1 MAIIKY
7 IFRRLLVLIP
17 VLLGVTLAAFLLGHI
32 APGDPVD
39 DALARI
45 NIEFPTEEDRAEMRT
60 QLGLD
65 KPLPVQ
71 YLRWLKNVLHG
82 DLGRSYVGNR
92 DIAGELMRRLPV
104 TMKLSLTSLVC
115 AVVFGIGGGL
125 IMALFKDS
133 WIDSIL
139 KFISTLL
146 LTVPGFWLALF
157 LITLFAEQL
166 GWLPTSGLDRGW
178 RSLVLPSFALA
189 AGNIGSTSR
198 ITRGNIAAQLGEQ
211 YIVVAN
217 AKGLSQRAVVIGHA
231 FRNSLIPI
239 VTLIGNYFG
248 GILGGST
255 IIENVFAIPGLGSY
269 VLSAI
274 QNRDYPVIQGYV
286 LLTGTTFVVITM
298 VIDLMYLWVNPK
310 IRIQGVDA

>member
-1 MAIIKY
+1 MAIFKY

-39 DALARI
+39 EALMRI
-45 NIEFPTEEDRAEMRT
+45 NVEFPTEEDRLEMRA

-71 YLRWLKNVLHG
+71 YLRWLKNVLKG

-104 TMKLSLTSLVC
+104 TMKLSLTALMC
-115 AVVFGIGGGL
+115 AVIFGVGGGL
-125 IMALFKDS
+125 LMALFKDS
-133 WIDSIL
+133 WIDSLL

-178 RSLVLPSFALA
+178 QSLVLPAFALA

-239 VTLIGNYFG
+239 ITLIGNYFG
-248 GILGGST
+248 SILGGST
-255 IIENVFAIPGLGSY
+255 IIENIFAIPGLGSY

-286 LLTGTTFVVITM
+286 LLTGTTFVLITM
-298 VIDLMYLWVNPK
+298 IIDLMYLRVNPK

>member
-1 MAIIKY
+1 MAILKY

-39 DALARI
+39 EALTRI
-45 NIEFPTEEDRAEMRT
+45 NVEFPTEEDRLEMRA

-71 YLRWLKNVLHG
+71 YLRWLKNVLKG

-104 TMKLSLTSLVC
+104 TMKLSLTALMC
-115 AVVFGIGGGL
+115 AVIFGVGGGL
-125 IMALFKDS
+125 LMALFKDS
-133 WIDSIL
+133 WIDSLL

-178 RSLVLPSFALA
+178 QSLVLPAFALA

-239 VTLIGNYFG
+239 ITLIGNYFG
-248 GILGGST
+248 SILGGST
-255 IIENVFAIPGLGSY
+255 IIENIFAIPGLGSY

-286 LLTGTTFVVITM
+286 LLTGTTFVLISM
-298 VIDLMYLWVNPK
+298 IIDLMYLWVNPK

>member
-1 MAIIKY
+1 MAILKY

-39 DALARI
+39 EALMRI
-45 NIEFPTEEDRAEMRT
+45 NVEFPTEEDRLEMRI

-71 YLRWLKNVLHG
+71 YLRWLKNVLKG

-104 TMKLSLTSLVC
+104 TMKLSLTALMC
-115 AVVFGIGGGL
+115 AVIFGVGGGL
-125 IMALFKDS
+125 LMALFKDS
-133 WIDSIL
+133 WIDSLL

-178 RSLVLPSFALA
+178 QSLVLPAFALA

-239 VTLIGNYFG
+239 ITLIGNYFG
-248 GILGGST
+248 SILGGST
-255 IIENVFAIPGLGSY
+255 IIENIFAIPGLGSY

-286 LLTGTTFVVITM
+286 LLTGTTFVLITM
-298 VIDLMYLWVNPK
+298 IIDLMYLWVNPK

>member
-1 MAIIKY
+1 MAILKY

-39 DALARI
+39 EALMRI
-45 NIEFPTEEDRAEMRT
+45 NVEFPTEEDRWEMRV

-71 YLRWLKNVLHG
+71 YLRWLKNVLKG

-104 TMKLSLTSLVC
+104 TMKLSLTALMC
-115 AVVFGIGGGL
+115 AVIFGVGGGL
-125 IMALFKDS
+125 LMALFKDS
-133 WIDSIL
+133 WIDSLL

-178 RSLVLPSFALA
+178 QSLVLPAFALA

-217 AKGLSQRAVVIGHA
+217 AKGLSQRAVIIGHA

-239 VTLIGNYFG
+239 ITLIGNYFG
-248 GILGGST
+248 SILGGST
-255 IIENVFAIPGLGSY
+255 IIENIFAIPGLGSY

-286 LLTGTTFVVITM
+286 LLTGTTFVLITM
-298 VIDLMYLWVNPK
+298 IIDLMYLWVNPK

>member
-1 MAIIKY
+1 MAIFKY

-39 DALARI
+39 EALMRI
-45 NIEFPTEEDRAEMRT
+45 NVEFPTEEDRLEMRA

-71 YLRWLKNVLHG
+71 YLRWLKNVLKG

-92 DIAGELMRRLPV
+92 DIAGELMRRMPV
-104 TMKLSLTSLVC
+104 TMKLSLTALMC
-115 AVVFGIGGGL
+115 AVIFGVGGGL
-125 IMALFKDS
+125 LMALFKDS
-133 WIDSIL
+133 WIDSLL

-178 RSLVLPSFALA
+178 QSLVLPAFALA

-239 VTLIGNYFG
+239 ITLIGNYFG
-248 GILGGST
+248 SILGGST
-255 IIENVFAIPGLGSY
+255 IIENIFAIPGLGSY

-286 LLTGTTFVVITM
+286 LLTGTTFVLITM
-298 VIDLMYLWVNPK
+298 IIDLMYLWVNPK